1 MAATQ
6 TEKSGTTVIAS
17 KVYKELGLQY
27 PDFKAKAAEIGIH
40 VTGAIFKLSEEEIH
54 RIKVHLGVLPQEPP
68 AVKVSPEEAAAQA
81 RKDREEEEARK
92 KVDDARRA
100 YEDDVAR
107 IEKAR
112 VDAETA
118 RVNAEATAKQTRLD
132 LIAKRLKVRVD
143 QLDPISRTLGL
154 VLTTHEEIDDA
165 LVERARLLETPLR
178 LADDLKTDLKA
189 LADMGRSIGIE
200 IGRKGF
206 KGLSGN
212 EEMVLSAMA
221 KLKLK
226 TAQERKAEVTPEQAE
241 YQPAPPTGNK
251 ATAVIPK
258 KETTTTASTTS
269 APTRRPAKI
278 AGEAPPAPPE
288 EDWPG
293 RAKPGAL
300 KPAAGRSGRKRF
312 DINEIGYDR
321 PRAGGKRRKKGDEDD
336 QAQAKPEIPSGPVSV
351 TMPASLR
358 QLSEAMGIKSNEIM
372 ARMLGEGL
380 PVIRINDLLSKDL
393 IEQIGIIF
401 EREITV
407 REPKQAEELIEEQ
420 LKVFSDEAG
429 EAEPRSPVVTIMGHV
444 DHGKTSLL
452 DAIASMDRVS
462 GESGG
467 ITQHIGAF
475 RIDLEIADGKFKP
488 VPGAQTDEGKPI
500 KGKRI
505 QVTFIDTPGHEA
517 FTAMR
522 ARGAN
527 VTDIAVIVVS
537 ADDGMMPQTEE
548 AIAHARAAEVEI
560 VVAITKV
567 DKPEANL
574 QKVRQQLAKYNLM
587 SPDWGGNTEIVEVSS
602 VTKQGID
609 KLLQTLS
616 DMSELLELTAVR
628 DKPAVGTVLEAHL
641 DIGRGIVASVVVQE
655 GTLKRGAVIV
665 AGHGYGR
672 VRAMQISR
680 GDGLYAVDH
689 AGPGMPVEVAGLDEL
704 PEAGSRFH
712 GMKDLKKAAE
722 IAGMVRLQ
730 ERELER
736 TRGFS
741 LEDWSKAKAGQAIKE
756 LVIVL
761 KCDVQGSVETLRQ
774 ELDKLTHE
782 EVRVKVI
789 HTGVGAITTND
800 VHLAEAAH
808 GVVIGFH
815 VGVDP
820 LARDLADNHHVDVR
834 NYDIIYRLIDE
845 VRDALAGLLAP
856 EIIETYEG
864 TAEIRQ
870 VFKLSKVGTVAG
882 CFMIK
887 GAIKRAHRARLIRG
901 GVVAWQGG
909 IATLK
914 RLKDDVS
921 EVREGQECGIQ
932 LAGFDDIKQGD
943 VIEAFSIEERA
954 RKL

>member
-1 MAATQ
+1 MASAL
-6 TEKSGTTVIAS
+6 
-17 KVYKELGLQY
+17 YKELGMSLA
-27 PDFKAKAAEIGIH
+27 DLKTKAGEIGIQI
-40 VTGAIFKLSEEEIH
+40 TKGAIHRLTDEEVH
-54 RIKVHLGVLPQEPP
+54 RIKVHLGLIREPVP
-68 AVKVSPEEAAAQA
+68 AAPTISAEEAAAIA
-81 RKDREEEEARK
+81 RKEREEEEARK
-92 KVDDARRA
+92 HKEDEERRRVEEAAKV
-100 YEDDVAR
+100 
-107 IEKAR
+107 EKAR
-112 VDAETA
+112 VDAEAA
-118 RVNAEATAKQTRLD
+118 RVAAEATAKQTRLD
-132 LIAKRLKVRVD
+132 LLAKRMRVRVD
-143 QLDPISRTLGL
+143 QLDPISRTLGI
-154 VLTTHEEIDDA
+154 VFNTHEEIDDA
-165 LVERARLLETPLR
+165 LVERVRLLEAPLR
-178 LADDLKTDLKA
+178 IADDLKTDLKA

-226 TAQERKAEVTPEQAE
+226 TAQERKAEVTPEQPE

-258 KETTTTASTTS
+258 KETGQVSPTA
-269 APTRRPAKI
+269 RRPAKA
-278 AGEAPPAPPE
+278 AGEAPPAPV
-288 EDWPG
+288 EDDWG
-293 RAKPGAL
+293 RAKPGGL

-321 PRAGGKRRKKGDEDD
+321 PRAGGKRRSKKGEEGDE
-336 QAQAKPEIPSGPVSV
+336 QAPAKPEVPTGPV
-351 TMPASLR
+351 TITLPANLR
-358 QLSEAMGIKSNEIM
+358 QMSEAMGIKSNEIM
-372 ARMLGEGL
+372 ARMLAEGL
-380 PVIRINDLLSKDL
+380 PVIRINDMLSRDL

-407 REPKQAEELIEEQ
+407 KEPKQAEELIEEQ
-420 LKVFSDEAG
+420 LQAFREEAG
-429 EAEPRSPVVTIMGHV
+429 EPVPRAPVVTIMGHV

-452 DAIASMDRVS
+452 DAIATMDRVS

-475 RIDLEIADGKFKP
+475 RIDLEINNGQFKP
-488 VPGAQTDEGKPI
+488 IPGAHTEEGHAE
-500 KGKRI
+500 KGKRV

-537 ADDGMMPQTEE
+537 ADDGVMPQTEE
-548 AIAHARAAEVEI
+548 AISHARAAQVEI

-567 DKPEANL
+567 DKPESNI
-574 QKVRQQLAKYNLM
+574 QKVRQQLAKHNLM

-602 VTKQGID
+602 VTKKGID

-628 DKPAVGTVLEAHL
+628 DKPAVGTVMEAHL
-641 DIGRGIVASVVVQE
+641 DIGRGIVATVIVQE
-655 GTLKRGAVIV
+655 GMLHKGDVIV

-680 GDGLYAVDH
+680 GDGLYTVEQ

-712 GMKDLKKAAE
+712 GMKDIKKAAE
-722 IAGMVRLQ
+722 IANMVRLQ

-741 LEDWSKAKAGQAIKE
+741 LEDWSKAKAGQSIKE
-756 LVIVL
+756 LVLVL
-761 KCDVQGSVETLRQ
+761 KCDVQGSVETIRQ

-800 VHLAEAAH
+800 VHLAEAAR

-820 LARDLADNHHVDVR
+820 LARELADNHHVDVR
-834 NYDIIYRLIDE
+834 NYDIIYRLIEE

-856 EIIETYEG
+856 EIVETYEG

-882 CFMIK
+882 CYMLK
-887 GAIKRAHRARLIRG
+887 GAIKRMHRARIIRG

-914 RLKDDVS
+914 RLKDDVA

-932 LAGFDDIKQGD
+932 LAGFDDIKVGD
-943 VIEAFSIEERA
+943 QIEGFSIEERA